1 MPIMTQQ
8 PITLLIAEDHE
19 FTRTGLVYSLRAI
32 DKFQIIAEAENGVQ
46 AVQMAGQ
53 HHPNV
58 VLMDIGMPEMDGITA
73 TQRIKTTYPEIKVV
87 MLTSRQFNQEIYA
100 SLSAGADA
108 YCMKDITTD
117 KVAQV
122 IEMVMEGAMWL
133 DPAIAKIVVNGL
145 PQAANGLSTA
155 GSKQAHDGQ
164 PVVHSHHHR
173 GEAYSSDLTE
183 REIDVLKAIASGK
196 SNKDIADHL
205 SISVNTVKSHVRNL
219 IQKLAVDDR
228 TQAAVKALQEG
239 LI

>member
-1 MPIMTQQ
+1 MTPQ

-19 FTRTGLVYSLRAI
+19 FTRTGLVYSLRSI
-32 DKFQIIAEAENGVQ
+32 KNFQIIAEAENGAQ

-53 HHPNV
+53 HHPAV

-73 TQRIKTTYPEIKVV
+73 TQQIKATYPEIKVV

-100 SLSAGADA
+100 ALSAGADA

-145 PQAANGLSTA
+145 PQSSNGLSTA
-155 GSKQAHDGQ
+155 GSKQAHDGTAQ
-164 PVVHSHHHR
+164 PHTR

-196 SNKDIADHL
+196 SNKDIADYL

>member
-1 MPIMTQQ
+1 MTQQ

-19 FTRTGLVYSLRAI
+19 FTRTGLVYSLQAI
-32 DKFQIIAEAENGVQ
+32 KNFQIVAEAENGAQ
-46 AVQMAGQ
+46 AVEMAVQ
-53 HHPNV
+53 HKPSV

-73 TQRIKTTYPEIKVV
+73 TQKIKAASPEIKVV

-145 PQAANGLSTA
+145 PAAGLSTA

-164 PVVHSHHHR
+164 GLSSIHHR

-219 IQKLAVDDR
+219 IQKLSVDDR